1 MFISQSQLVEDFQE
15 LRRTLETMNMFNA
28 NLGFFFLHFTQ
39 ILILEVLAWVI
50 VWHFGNG
57 WLITMFISL
66 LLTVAQVSRCPKP
79 RQQLYGKPQ
88 NFFFPLYTAVSS
100 CLALPGK
107 LLISV
112 WHQQVIKTHWAPVLS
127 SVTWGNDIFMKIF
140 WGELNKLL
148 CRVPSTETGMW

>member
-1 MFISQSQLVEDFQE
+1 MFISQPQLVEDFQE
-15 LRRTLETMNMFNA
+15 LWRTLETMNLFNS
-28 NLGFFFLHFTQ
+28 NLGFFFPHLSQ
-39 ILILEVLAWVI
+39 VLILEALAWVI
-50 VWHFGNG
+50 VWHFGSG
-57 WLITMFISL
+57 WLVTIFISS

-79 RQQLYGKPQ
+79 RQQLYRKPQ
-88 NFFFPLYTAVSS
+88 NFFFPLYAGVSD

-127 SVTWGNDIFMKIF
+127 SVTRGNNFFMEII

-148 CRVPSTETGMW
+148 AVPITRY